1 MQEPLRQSFVALR
14 IANESRALIHPS
26 TSLLNFPHLWASFSA
41 RCFTIKFAS
50 QPRTP
55 STDTTRG
62 VKEARWRAAASEY
75 FFFFSSSAEVR
86 MAVKP
91 PLECDGASVR
101 TSKNGTVWGCHTPLI
116 LRSVIRE
123 GTLSASFACLLHNW
137 FFYDFLVNNWC

>member
-1 MQEPLRQSFVALR
+1 MREPLRLRFVALR

-26 TSLLNFPHLWASFSA
+26 TSLLNFSHLWASFSA

-50 QPRTP
+50 RPRTP

-86 MAVKP
+86 MAITT
-91 PLECDGASVR
+91 PLEFDGASVR
-101 TSKNGTVWGCHTPLI
+101 TLNNATVWGCHTPLI
-116 LRSVIRE
+116 LRWAIRE
-123 GTLSASFACLLHNW
+123 GTPSASFACLLHDW